1 MTEKPITIPPE
12 EFKKM
17 LDKGKVQF
25 MFDLRAEDEFEG
37 WRIEGRSPVETLNI
51 PQEDFVGEE
60 DEHLSRFPKDKE
72 IITVCAH
79 GDSSKYSAEL
89 LRDKGFNARG
99 LEGGMDLWSE
109 FYETRKV
116 STAPDIYQIY
126 RVAKGCMTHVIV
138 SDGEAVV
145 IDAVRHIEHIE
156 KILSDT
162 GAKLLHVFDT
172 HLQAD
177 HISGGRELAV
187 KHGAPYHISSTDAAD
202 AAYDFIPLQD
212 GQEFR
217 VGRSALVAA
226 FHGPG
231 HTPGSLSLILDGKFM
246 FSGDTIMPSSAG
258 RPDLGGKV
266 REWAVL
272 LYDTLHKKLTALSDD
287 IVVFPT
293 HAAGIH
299 EQGEDGIVRLTL
311 GEARGRLPLM
321 GITDYDK
328 FVERIEA
335 TLPENPERYQD
346 IRKVNLGLIDP
357 DEKKRKEL
365 EIGKNLC
372 GMAKAGQG

>member
-1 MTEKPITIPPE
+1 MPEKPITVPPE
-12 EFKKM
+12 EFKEM

-37 WRIEGRSPVETLNI
+37 WRIEGRTPVETLNI

-89 LRDKGFNARG
+89 LREKGFNARG

-116 STAPDIYQIY
+116 NTDPDIYQIY

-138 SDGEAVV
+138 SGGEAAV

-156 KILSDT
+156 KVLGDT
-162 GAKLLHVFDT
+162 GAKLVHVFDT

-177 HISGGRELAV
+177 HISGGRELAQ
-187 KHGAPYHISSTDAAD
+187 KHNAPYHISSSDAAD
-202 AAYDFIPLQD
+202 ATYDYVPLCNDQV
-212 GQEFR
+212 FNI
-217 VGRSALVAA
+217 GRSSMVIA
-226 FHGPG
+226 FQTPG
-231 HTPGSLSLILDGKFM
+231 HTPGSTSLILDGKFM

-258 RPDLGGKV
+258 RPDLGGMV
-266 REWAVL
+266 RVWAEL
-272 LYDTLHKKLTALSDD
+272 LFCTLHERLADLPDD
-287 IVVFPT
+287 MVIFPT

-299 EQGEDGIVRLTL
+299 EQNEDGIVRLTL

-321 GITDYDK
+321 GIRDHIQ
-328 FVERIEA
+328 FIERIEA
-335 TLPENPERYQD
+335 TLPENPERYKD
-346 IRKVNLGLIDP
+346 IRKVNLGRLDP

-372 GMAKAGQG
+372 GMAKAGKG